1 MLNGSRYYA
10 PNVGFN
16 ISFYVISVVDQL
28 LICYYVIYVIF
39 YQQCEDQII
48 IFKEL

>member
-1 MLNGSRYYA
+1 MLNGSWYA
-10 PNVGFN
+10 PNIVFN

-39 YQQCEDQII
+39 YQQYEDKIKF
-48 IFKEL
+48 FKEL